1 MNFYEYQKKAMRT
14 ANFALSD
21 NDQLLNAAL
30 GISGES
36 GEFAGMVKKFMF
48 QGHDFDKQKLIAELG
63 DVIWYAALACESMS
77 IDLEDIVAYNIE
89 KLEKRYP
96 EKFAPN
102 HSIERVDMT
111 DS

>member
-14 ANFALSD
+14 ANYDLSD
-21 NDQLLNAAL
+21 NDQLVNAVMGL
-30 GISGES
+30 TGEA
-36 GEFAGMVKKFMF
+36 GELANEVKKFMF

-77 IDLEDIVAYNIE
+77 IDLEDVAAYNIE

-102 HSIERVDMT
+102 HSIERVDEEL
-111 DS
+111 